1 MLSLLCSPFPG
12 QPIGRV
18 LTSRCARLL
27 VALCLVVLGVGP
39 VVVPTGYAQ
48 ETADGPATAE
58 FKEGFQKWKDLL
70 TELRDI
76 QGKYQVAEDNEL
88 DGLREQWSARLAA
101 GQQMIVDLRT
111 KAIAAFKEAPNADRE
126 INEFLIKLLADDLES
141 DRFESAWE
149 LSQVLLAGKCDE
161 KWLNELAAIA
171 AFVNNEYDQ
180 AEQLFAKAPEIRAT
194 SQQDKQLQALTD
206 NFRHYRELV
215 PEYKAFWAE
224 EKKLREAEA
233 AADDLPRVQFT
244 TTEGDI
250 VIELFEN
257 EAPETV
263 GNFVSLVKK
272 GFYNGLTFHRVLP
285 HFMAQGGCPD
295 GNGSGGPGYTIYC
308 ECKKPEYRKHFRGS
322 LSMAKTARPNTG
334 GSQFFLTFV
343 PTSHLNG
350 EHTVFGRVY
359 SGMDVLEKLRRRDP
373 DNPVGDPSKIV
384 EAKVLRDRGHEYV
397 PHKVQ

>member
-1 MLSLLCSPFPG
+1 MSSVLCCAYPG
-12 QPIGRV
+12 RSIGRV
-18 LTSRCARLL
+18 LTAHCAWLL
-27 VALCLVVLGVGP
+27 VALSLSQFFTS
-39 VVVPTGYAQ
+39 TGYSQDAA
-48 ETADGPATAE
+48 EGPATAE
-58 FKEGFQKWKDLL
+58 FKKGFQQWKDLL

-76 QGKYQVAEDNEL
+76 QGKYQVAEDREL
-88 DGLREQWSARLAA
+88 EELRQKWTDRLTV
-101 GQQMIVDLRT
+101 GQQMIVDLRA

-126 INEFLIKLLADDLES
+126 INEFLIKLLADDLSS
-141 DRFESAWE
+141 DSFESAWE

-171 AFVNNEYDQ
+171 AFVNNEFEQ
-180 AEQLFAKAPEIRAT
+180 SEQLFAKAPEIRT
-194 SQQDKQLQALTD
+194 TTQQDKQLQALTD

-215 PEYKAFWAE
+215 PDYKAFWAE

-233 AADDLPRVQFT
+233 TADDLPRVQFT
-244 TTEGDI
+244 TTEGDV

-334 GSQFFLTFV
+334 GSQFFMTFV

-359 SGMDVLEKLRRRDP
+359 SGMDVLEKLHRRDP
-373 DNPVGDPSKIV
+373 ENPVGEPSKII
-384 EAKVLRDRGHEYV
+384 EAKVVRDRGHEYV